1 MSDLTPRIPLDMEKI
16 ETFCK
21 KWQIVE
27 FSLFGS
33 VLTDDFRPDSDVDV
47 MVKFAEGANIGL
59 FEWVDIEEELEE
71 IVGRKI
77 DLITRPSVERSENYL
92 VQRSILAGTKTFNA
106 SGCQVTDSRRS

>member
-47 MVKFAEGANIGL
+47 MVEFVRPGIWKL
-59 FEWVDIEEELEE
+59 HDLDLMEEELTQILGRTADLSTKLG
-71 IVGRKI
+71 IVHMPNYIRRK
-77 DLITRPSVERSENYL
+77 
-92 VQRSILAGTKTFNA
+92 SILNG
-106 SGCQVTDSRRS
+106 SRVFYAA